1 MSYSR
6 YYTWHTIRLYYNIL
20 IEKINAVVLKYTT
33 QMRYKLIYVSNKPY
47 SVQQGWFM
55 EVFHFCHIMLYVIYK
70 LVIVIYKKKN

>member
-55 EVFHFCHIMLYVIYK
+55 EVFHFCHIMLCYLQISDCY
-70 LVIVIYKKKN
+70 LQKKKN